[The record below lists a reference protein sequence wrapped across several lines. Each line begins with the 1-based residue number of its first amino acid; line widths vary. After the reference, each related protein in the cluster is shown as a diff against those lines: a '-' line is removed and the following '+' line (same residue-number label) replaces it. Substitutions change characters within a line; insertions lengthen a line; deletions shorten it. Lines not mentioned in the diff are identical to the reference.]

1 VRNRPIGVHMTFH
14 LETPSP
20 KLASARPR
28 VGRASGAQVSLRT
41 LGLEVVACI
50 FALAFVDD
58 ASATCGDW
66 LAEHPAPPQAQL
78 ESEGVPEPVRQ
89 RRPCQGPQCREAP
102 SIPTP
107 ATPTP
112 TRIAQDELRAFTSL
126 SAVDSDSPRVSS
138 LELAGAVQALPGYR
152 QRVDHPPRV

>member
-1 VRNRPIGVHMTFH
+1 MAFLLLHRGS
-14 LETPSP
+14 E
-20 KLASARPR
+20 LAPTRR
-28 VGRASGAQVSLRT
+28 CVGRASIVPVD
-41 LGLEVVACI
+41 LGIFRRVIAACI
-50 FALAFVDD
+50 FAVAFVDN

-66 LAEHPAPPQAQL
+66 LAEHPASPQVQT
-78 ESEGVPEPVRQ
+78 ESESVPKPAEQ

-107 ATPTP
+107 VTPTP
-112 TRIAQDELRAFTSL
+112 SRIAQDELRAFTSL
-126 SAVDSDSPRVSS
+126 SSVDSDSPRVSS